1 MREVPTKDL
10 VKGQGLLTVAG
21 AGIGNS
27 LASYISGILYDH
39 FSLTVLL
46 GAGTVAGLVSVL
58 LLMVALQS
66 STAGNAN
73 IYNTKEKEIEL

>member
-1 MREVPTKDL
+1 MDD
-10 VKGQGLLTVAG
+10 VK
-21 AGIGNS
+21 
-27 LASYISGILYDH
+27 YDH

-46 GAGTVAGLVSVL
+46 GAGTVSGLVSVL